1 MKAKRKSQA
10 AIPFQVRVQYEMQGK
25 KTILFVCSGNTC
37 RSPMAKVIL
46 ERKLQDLDKLGQ
58 FIVQSAARYTP
69 TYPEASFY
77 ARETIKALYGHDF
90 LAAHKSQSLTAE
102 LTDKADLILVMTD
115 AMKHGLPLTKTYSVK
130 EYGGET
136 GGIMDPFGGD
146 LDQYFECADELSSI
160 LDKVVV
166 RILKT
171 NFL

>member
-1 MKAKRKSQA
+1 
-10 AIPFQVRVQYEMQGK
+10 MQGK

-69 TYPEASFY
+69 TFQEASFC
-77 ARETIKALYGHDF
+77 ARETIKALYGRDL
-90 LAAHKSQSLTAE
+90 LATHKSQSLTLE

-115 AMKHGLPLTKTYSVK
+115 VMKHGLPPAKTYSVK
-130 EYGGET
+130 EYVGET
-136 GGIMDPFGGD
+136 GDIMDPFGCD
-146 LDQYFECADELSSI
+146 FDQYLECADELSNI
-160 LDKVVV
+160 LDKAVV
-166 RILKT
+166 RILEA